1 MAVASM
7 VSLMK
12 HVLWL
17 CLIAAPAA
25 AQTVA
30 PDGAPAAPEPG
41 AVATCPAGQDDAF
54 DLGRIIAR
62 LDAAPKGAVTLPVEE
77 QLWRGWTMAR
87 GDVAQSSADDG
98 ALNRLDALLDACPDD
113 VEGHNRRAF
122 VHYQQQDYDA
132 ALADLD
138 RALKI
143 APTHAP
149 AMAGK
154 ALTLMKLGRADSA
167 QAMLRESIQLN
178 MWLRLA
184 ALPEAD
190 RATDP

>member
-1 MAVASM
+1 M

-25 AQTVA
+25 AQTIT
-30 PDGAPAAPEPG
+30 PDSVRAAPEPG

-77 QLWRGWTMAR
+77 QLWRGWTIAR
-87 GDVAQSSADDG
+87 GDVAQLSMDDG
-98 ALNRLDALLDACPDD
+98 ALNRLDALLEACPDD
-113 VEGHNRRAF
+113 AEGYNRRAF
-122 VHYQQQDYDA
+122 VHYRQQDHDA

-138 RALKI
+138 RVLKI
-143 APTHAP
+143 APTHAA

-167 QAMLRESIQLN
+167 QAMMRESIQLN

-184 ALPEAD
+184 ALPEAQP
-190 RATDP
+190 AANP